1 MAIVMNNQNSSQIPE
16 VMQLSNLVD
25 YQTGSV
31 VSRTIIKKEKGTLTL
46 FAFDKGEALSEHTAP
61 FDAFVYIVDGEAQV
75 TIENKSYQLLA
86 GEALILPANRPHS
99 VKAIK
104 RFKMLL
110 TMVRS

>member
-1 MAIVMNNQNSSQIPE
+1 MNNQNSSQIPE

>member
-1 MAIVMNNQNSSQIPE
+1 VARNASPLNRNPE
-16 VMQLSNLVD
+16 VMRLAELVE

-31 VSRTIIKKEKGTLTL
+31 VSRTLIKKEKGTLTL

-61 FDAFVYIVDGEAQV
+61 FDAFVHIIDGEARI
-75 TIENKSYQLLA
+75 TIEERSYQLSA
-86 GEALILPANRPHS
+86 GQALILPANRPHA

-110 TMVRS
+110 IMIRS